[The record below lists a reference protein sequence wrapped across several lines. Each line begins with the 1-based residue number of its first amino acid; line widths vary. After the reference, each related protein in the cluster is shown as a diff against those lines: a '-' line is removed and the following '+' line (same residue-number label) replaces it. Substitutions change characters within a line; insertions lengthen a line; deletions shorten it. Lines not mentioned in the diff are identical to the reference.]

1 MTIAEEMKTYCDNNM
16 KELKKICYPML
27 VKIGGISNKDYD
39 DFYSIA
45 LKVLADSVVKYDSS
59 KSKFRTFLIGNIK
72 RKFNTEVR
80 DRNRKKRI
88 IHNNTISIDVPIND
102 DSINI
107 IETISDNTTIETLL
121 FSEGSEKYS
130 DKMESYLSRLS
141 PLQKKVLYLISVGFL
156 KGEILEELH
165 ISSKEYQDCYEAIH
179 SYRNTSILM

>member
-1 MTIAEEMKTYCDNNM
+1 M
-16 KELKKICYPML
+16 
-27 VKIGGISNKDYD
+27 
-39 DFYSIA
+39 
-45 LKVLADSVVKYDSS
+45 
-59 KSKFRTFLIGNIK
+59 
-72 RKFNTEVR
+72 
-80 DRNRKKRI
+80 
-88 IHNNTISIDVPIND
+88 PIND

>member
-1 MTIAEEMKTYCDNNM
+1 
-16 KELKKICYPML
+16 ML

-45 LKVLADSVVKYDSS
+45 LEVLLNSATKYDSA
-59 KSKFRTFLIGNIK
+59 KSKFKTFLIGNIE
-72 RKFNTEVR
+72 RKFKTEIR
-80 DRNRKKRI
+80 DRNREKRI
-88 IHNNTISIDVPIND
+88 IHNNTISIDVPND
-102 DSINI
+102 DSMNI
-107 IETISDNTTIETLL
+107 IETISDNITIETLL

-141 PLQKKVLYLISVGFL
+141 PLQKKVLHLLSIGFI

>member
-45 LKVLADSVVKYDSS
+45 LEVLADSVVKYDSS

-88 IHNNTISIDVPIND
+88 IHNNTISIDVPND
-102 DSINI
+102 DSMNI
-107 IETISDNTTIETLL
+107 IETISDNITIETLL

-141 PLQKKVLYLISVGFL
+141 PLQKKVLHLLSIGFI